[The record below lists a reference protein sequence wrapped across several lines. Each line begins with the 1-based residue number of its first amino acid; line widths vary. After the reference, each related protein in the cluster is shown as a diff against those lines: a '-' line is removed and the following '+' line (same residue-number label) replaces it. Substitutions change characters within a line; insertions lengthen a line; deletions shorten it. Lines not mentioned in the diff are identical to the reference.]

1 MIYTW
6 FRHDLCMIY
15 TWFIP
20 DLYLIYTWFIH
31 YLYMIYTWF
40 RHDLYMIYTWFRHD
54 LYMIYLSKNM
64 DFHSYVKLPEGSA
77 GRWSLKNIV
86 IAGLILTFTGSK
98 PGTEN
103 RGSHAIPKSSWSMP
117 IFPIQIVILGY
128 TAYPIFIPNYGWI
141 RWSPCPLARG
151 VGQNDLEPTKKT
163 QKNMVIQMIV
173 MIV

>member
-1 MIYTW
+1 
-6 FRHDLCMIY
+6 
-15 TWFIP
+15 
-20 DLYLIYTWFIH
+20 
-31 YLYMIYTWF
+31 
-40 RHDLYMIYTWFRHD
+40 
-54 LYMIYLSKNM
+54 MIYLSKNM

-128 TAYPIFIPNYGWI
+128 TAYPIKKYPTMVEFAD
-141 RWSPCPLARG
+141 PLAPLPG
-151 VGQNDLEPTKKT
+151 VWVKMIWSLQKKT
-163 QKNMVIQMIV
+163 QKNRVIQMIV